1 MAKIADRIEVNPN
14 IHHGKPVIGGTR
26 VPVHMILGLLG
37 NGVTPEEII
46 QDYYDHITKED
57 ILACIRYANSLV
69 EEEEV
74 YTLETI
80 DGQI

>member
-1 MAKIADRIEVNPN
+1 MVKIADRIEVDPKV
-14 IHHGKPVIGGTR
+14 HRGKPVIAGTR

-37 NGVTPEEII
+37 NGVAFEEIY

-57 ILACIRYANSLV
+57 ILACIRYATSLI

-74 YTLETI
+74 YVV
-80 DGQI
+80 GSVGG